1 MCRGGRDSK
10 NSFEGLKGLLVP
22 SSSVIGI
29 SLTVDVSV
37 NVLEDNAVLTEGDV
51 MTPSSVT
58 LLGLVTISVTV
69 LGVGVS
75 K

>member
-1 MCRGGRDSK
+1 M
-10 NSFEGLKGLLVP
+10 P
-22 SSSVIGI
+22 SSSVFGI

-37 NVLEDNAVLTEGDV
+37 NVLEDSAVLTEGDV